1 MLLYVCTAI
10 VVCGRIGS
18 VGGDGYVEIVEIP
31 QGEAERAFK
40 DETLSKEGCDQGT
53 RMPSAARPR
62 AKSSTLLNRA
72 QYGSVGL
79 SK

>member
-18 VGGDGYVEIVEIP
+18 VGENGHVESVEIP

-40 DETLSKEGCDQGT
+40 DETLSKVGCDQGQGCQ
-53 RMPSAARPR
+53 
-62 AKSSTLLNRA
+62 A
-72 QYGSVGL
+72 QQDLVPNPPHSLTGL
-79 SK
+79 SMAQ